1 MLNLF
6 MDWHTGTSGCILVNI
21 YTNYNLIF
29 SLEGK
34 LSEPQTSE
42 FLPEISGSPLTY
54 NKYLFD

>member
-1 MLNLF
+1 
-6 MDWHTGTSGCILVNI
+6 MDWHTGTSCCILIVNI

-42 FLPEISGSPLTY
+42 FLPEILGSPLTY
-54 NKYLFD
+54 K

>member
-1 MLNLF
+1 
-6 MDWHTGTSGCILVNI
+6 MDWHTSTSCCILIVNI
-21 YTNYNLIF
+21 YTKKKNTNYNLIF

-54 NKYLFD
+54 K